1 MDETYSIGQC
11 SKLTGVPVR
20 TLHYYEEL
28 GLLNPLRQ
36 ANGHR
41 VYQIEDMV
49 ELQKILS
56 LKALG
61 FSLTQ
66 IGELLKLPKYDQSL
80 VETLKLQQQALEVKL
95 VKIKQSLELIS
106 RMMAIVQSEDQLE
119 HPLLFSLI
127 RNMNQEDMQREWVA
141 NHLSE
146 YTAQTLFDRSAEAL
160 KKMDAETVRFS
171 RDVKRLS
178 HGPSNSQEAETVI
191 GAYVNWAMTYID
203 QKAIDNLRNLDE
215 EQLTQ
220 LDQLVEMP
228 LNEKE
233 TAWLDKA
240 LEHYFSKYML
250 TEQGELTASAP
261 IITRE
266 S

>member
-1 MDETYSIGQC
+1 MDETYSIGEF
-11 SKLTGVPVR
+11 SKLTGISVR

-28 GLLNPLRQ
+28 GLLKPFRQ
-36 ANGHR
+36 ENGHR
-41 VYQIEDMV
+41 VYKIEDMV
-49 ELQKILS
+49 ELQKILN
-56 LKALG
+56 LKLLG

-80 VETLKLQQQALEVKL
+80 VEMLRLQQQALEVKL
-95 VKIKQSLELIS
+95 VQITQSLELIG
-106 RMMAIVQSEDQLE
+106 RMIAIVQAEDQLE
-119 HPLLFSLI
+119 HPLLLSLI

-146 YTAQTLFDRSAEAL
+146 YTAQTLFDRSAEAI

-178 HGPSNSQEAETVI
+178 EGPSDSQEAETVI

-203 QKAIDNLRNLDE
+203 QKAIDNFGNLDE
-215 EQLTQ
+215 EQYTQ

-228 LNEKE
+228 FNERE
-233 TAWLDKA
+233 SAWLDKA
-240 LEHYFSKYML
+240 LKHYLSKYTL
-250 TEQGELTASAP
+250 TEQGELNSKNG
-261 IITRE
+261 E
-266 S
+266 CS

>member
-66 IGELLKLPKYDQSL
+66 IGELLKLPKFDQSL
-80 VETLKLQQQALEVKL
+80 VETLRLQQQAFEVKL

-240 LEHYFSKYML
+240 LAHYFSKYML